1 MVELIDII
9 EEFKADDEQ
18 RELLI
23 KIDRLRKLSRIRC
36 IRNVPF
42 NNTRDG
48 LRLIFRF
55 YRETKELQF
64 MLHDRMYWASLPQK
78 NVGEAQSIIADLSEY
93 IQKEKAKGT
102 KFI

>member
-9 EEFKADDEQ
+9 DEFKADDEQ

-23 KIDRLRKLSRIRC
+23 KIDRLRKLSRLRG
-36 IRNVPF
+36 IRNIPF
-42 NNTRDG
+42 NNTRDA
-48 LRLIFRF
+48 LRLILRF

-64 MLHDRMYWASLPQK
+64 RLHDRMYWASVPCK
-78 NVGEAQSIIADLSEY
+78 NVGEMQSIIADLSAY

>member
-9 EEFKADDEQ
+9 EEFEVDDEQ

-23 KIDRLRKLSRIRC
+23 KIDRLRKLSKIRA
-36 IRNVPF
+36 IRNIPF

-64 MLHDRMYWASLPQK
+64 RLHDRMYWASLPGK
-78 NVGEAQSIIADLSEY
+78 NVGEMQSIISELSEY
-93 IQKEKAKGT
+93 IQKEKAKGA

>member
-9 EEFKADDEQ
+9 DEFKADDEQ

-23 KIDRLRKLSRIRC
+23 KINKLRKLSRVKG
-36 IRNVPF
+36 IRNIPF
-42 NNTRDG
+42 NNTRDA

-64 MLHDRMYWASLPQK
+64 RLHDRLYGASLPQK
-78 NVGEAQSIIADLSEY
+78 NVGEMQSIISELSAY

>member
-9 EEFKADDEQ
+9 DEFKADDEQ
-18 RELLI
+18 RELVI
-23 KIDRLRKLSRIRC
+23 KIDRLRKLSRLRAIRQ
-36 IRNVPF
+36 IPF
-42 NNTRDG
+42 KNTSDG

-64 MLHDRMYWASLPQK
+64 RLHDRMYWASLPQK
-78 NVGEAQSIIADLSEY
+78 HVGEMQAIIASLSEY